1 MKKGYICPS
10 CGNKETSALAV
21 ILPGRNGLSVLMVS
35 SKLLNTSDVQICC
48 YICKHQSGADSFRT
62 KRGKGI

>member
-10 CGNKETSALAV
+10 CGNKETSDLDV
-21 ILPGRNGLSVLMVS
+21 IIPGRKGLSVLMVS
-35 SKLLNTSDVQICC
+35 NKILSVSDVQICC
-48 YICKHQSGADSFRT
+48 SICKYQTGVDSFRT